1 MDRSSTLLLVVVIS
15 ELVAL
20 YLIWRIWKSDDYLGM
35 KIALSVLAI
44 IPVVGTLGVLWIISF
59 PRRAPPHLIKRGGLT
74 DTTFTNRLDDARD
87 NTESIYRSAER
98 SVAAEES
105 RKRKIRDARL
115 RRQRKK
121 NRQDREE

>member
-1 MDRSSTLLLVVVIS
+1 MDRSSTLLLIVVIS

-44 IPVVGTLGVLWIISF
+44 VPVVGTLGVLWIIGF
-59 PRRAPPHLIKRGGLT
+59 PNPSPSHLIKRGGLT

-87 NTESIYRSAER
+87 NTENIHRLAER
-98 SVAAEES
+98 SVATEKS
-105 RKRKIRDARL
+105 RRRKFRDARL
-115 RRQRKK
+115 RRQRYMD
-121 NRQDREE
+121 REDREE

>member
-1 MDRSSTLLLVVVIS
+1 MDRSSILLLIVVIS

-44 IPVVGTLGVLWIISF
+44 IPVVGTLGVLWIIGF
-59 PRRAPPHLIKRGGLT
+59 PHPAPSHLIKRGGLT

-98 SVAAEES
+98 FVEAEKS
-105 RKRKIRDARL
+105 RRKKLRDARL
-115 RRQRKK
+115 RRQRSMD
-121 NRQDREE
+121 RQNREE